1 MVKIGQMSVKN
12 VVCTTASG
20 HPQGSSCGARSSGGG
35 LDFLPQRRGNLG
47 NAAMIFAA
55 RATFKRAVA
64 KISRFFHQRLCQE
77 VFDQFEG
84 SMDTQLH
91 NPNN

>member
-55 RATFKRAVA
+55 RATFK
-64 KISRFFHQRLCQE
+64 KGGCEDFK
-77 VFDQFEG
+77 VFSPTSLPRG
-84 SMDTQLH
+84 L
-91 NPNN
+91 